1 MFRSLLLLT
10 ILTSVV
16 AHVVEERR
24 LIRSGV
30 PRSRVRRQRSP
41 TLVRDPLSV
50 LSWRTIRG
58 GGDSSS
64 SRLEISKEWCTY
76 IQNIDASNRTFYYQD
91 AQDEIQGPFT
101 RQELKNWRSQ
111 LPMDL
116 PIMLQPEK
124 IKAGSSVTLLAHL
137 LEDEQLYNMWRMDVN
152 DGSRDPENCGYCVSP
167 TADEYQEE
175 VNAQIAART
184 ASSAGAYGGLGS
196 VVSAEDGKGFY
207 WQDVNGG
214 WQGPFTEGVLEN
226 WKEHLPMDAAL
237 WLWDG
242 EKFSEQPV
250 EYAVVVGESHYL
262 RHWRSRNPQMDPE
275 VAGYGRGPTI
285 GDYSRRMSLQNKEEL
300 EKMRKIVKK
309 KQQQELEQERKA
321 GGANKTVKTRDQLIL
336 QQFAGCLDENDP
348 ARIAFLADP
357 EMKEFDRKKKELVD
371 MDGYYERPAHEEKMP
386 DDARRQILEKQAE
399 ESREKWKYTNFGDNL
414 IVDRDQE
421 IEDRN
426 LCVTS
431 DGGSQRGGLRE
442 RERERERERI
452 QYNTAVLF
460 ASKMRAA
467 FVYLLHHRD
476 DISDEGTGSM
486 VYGSIPVQSP
496 PRWTTHTSTEEGR
509 CLDLQSSSSRS
520 ENAK

>member
-1 MFRSLLLLT
+1 
-10 ILTSVV
+10 
-16 AHVVEERR
+16 
-24 LIRSGV
+24 
-30 PRSRVRRQRSP
+30 
-41 TLVRDPLSV
+41 
-50 LSWRTIRG
+50 
-58 GGDSSS
+58 
-64 SRLEISKEWCTY
+64 
-76 IQNIDASNRTFYYQD
+76 
-91 AQDEIQGPFT
+91 
-101 RQELKNWRSQ
+101 
-111 LPMDL
+111 
-116 PIMLQPEK
+116 
-124 IKAGSSVTLLAHL
+124 
-137 LEDEQLYNMWRMDVN
+137 
-152 DGSRDPENCGYCVSP
+152 
-167 TADEYQEE
+167 
-175 VNAQIAART
+175 
-184 ASSAGAYGGLGS
+184 
-196 VVSAEDGKGFY
+196 
-207 WQDVNGG
+207 
-214 WQGPFTEGVLEN
+214 
-226 WKEHLPMDAAL
+226 MDAAL

-300 EKMRKIVKK
+300 EKMREIVKK